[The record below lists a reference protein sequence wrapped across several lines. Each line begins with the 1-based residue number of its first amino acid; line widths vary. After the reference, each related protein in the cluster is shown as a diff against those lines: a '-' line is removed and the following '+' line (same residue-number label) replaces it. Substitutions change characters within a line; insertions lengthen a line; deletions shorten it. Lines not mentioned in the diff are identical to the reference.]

1 MVNKENVTLRFSGQH
16 KLKKATD
23 FSCVFKK
30 ASVRQ
35 SEDYILLLGKLSDQ
49 PINRLGM
56 VIAKKNIPRAVD
68 RNKIKRVMREVFR
81 NHSSFPTDT
90 CLDIVLLVRGKI
102 PRDNAGSLYKRL
114 EVQLK
119 KLLKKANAVQ
129 KRDANAQ
136 TSN

>member
-1 MVNKENVTLRFSGQH
+1 MTLRFSGHH

-23 FSCVFKK
+23 FSSVFNE
-30 ASVRQ
+30 ATVRQ
-35 SEDYILLLGKLSDQ
+35 SGDCTLLLGKLSNH

-81 NHSSFPTDT
+81 NQSSFPIDT
-90 CLDIVLLVRGKI
+90 CLDIVLLVRGRISK
-102 PRDNAGSLYKRL
+102 DTNGSLYQRL
-114 EVQLK
+114 KLQLK
-119 KLLKKANAVQ
+119 HLLKKANAVQ
-129 KRDANAQ
+129 ERDANAH

>member
-1 MVNKENVTLRFSGQH
+1 MTLRFSGHH

-23 FSCVFKK
+23 FSSVFNE

-35 SEDYILLLGKLSDQ
+35 SEDSILLLGKLSDQ

-102 PRDNAGSLYKRL
+102 PRDNAGSLFQKL
-114 EVQLK
+114 EIQLK

-129 KRDANAQ
+129 ERDANAQ

>member
-1 MVNKENVTLRFSGQH
+1 MTLRFSGHH
-16 KLKKATD
+16 KLKKAAD
-23 FSCVFKK
+23 FSSVFKE

-35 SEDYILLLGKLSDQ
+35 SGDCILLLGKLSHH

-81 NHSSFPTDT
+81 NQSSFPIDT
-90 CLDIVLLVRGKI
+90 CLDIVLLVRGRI
-102 PRDNAGSLYKRL
+102 PKDTTESLYQRL
-114 EVQLK
+114 ELQLN
-119 KLLKKANAVQ
+119 KLLKKTNAMQ
-129 KRDANAQ
+129 GRGGNAH

>member
-1 MVNKENVTLRFSGQH
+1 MVNKQNVTLRFSGH
-16 KLKKATD
+16 HRLKKATD
-23 FSCVFKK
+23 FSSVFNDT
-30 ASVRQ
+30 SVRQ
-35 SEDYILLLGKLSDQ
+35 SGDSILLLGKLSHK
-49 PINRLGM
+49 PMNRLGM

-81 NHSSFPTDT
+81 NQSSFPTDT
-90 CLDIVLLVRGKI
+90 SLDIVLLVKGKI
-102 PRDNAGSLYKRL
+102 PKDVAASLYQKL
-114 EVQLK
+114 EIQLK

>member
-1 MVNKENVTLRFSGQH
+1 MTLRFSGHH

-23 FSCVFKK
+23 FSSVFNE

-35 SEDYILLLGKLSDQ
+35 SEDSILFLGKLSDQ
-49 PINRLGM
+49 PINRLGI

-102 PRDNAGSLYKRL
+102 PRDNAGSLFQKL
-114 EVQLK
+114 EIQLK

-129 KRDANAQ
+129 ERDANAQ

>member
-1 MVNKENVTLRFSGQH
+1 MTLRFSGHH

-23 FSCVFKK
+23 FSSVFNE
-30 ASVRQ
+30 ASVRH
-35 SEDYILLLGKLSDQ
+35 SEDSFLLLGKLSDQ

-102 PRDNAGSLYKRL
+102 PRDNAGSLFQKL
-114 EVQLK
+114 EIQLK

-129 KRDANAQ
+129 ERDANAQ
-136 TSN
+136 TPN

>member
-1 MVNKENVTLRFSGQH
+1 MVSEENVTLRCSGHH
-16 KLKKATD
+16 KLKKAKD
-23 FSCVFKK
+23 FSSVFNE

-35 SEDYILLLGKLSDQ
+35 SEDSILLLGKLSDQ
-49 PINRLGM
+49 PRNRLGM
-56 VIAKKNIPRAVD
+56 VIAKKNSPRAVD

-81 NHSSFPTDT
+81 NHSSFPTDN

-102 PRDNAGSLYKRL
+102 PKDDAGSLYQKL
-114 EVQLK
+114 EIQLK

-129 KRDANAQ
+129 ERDANAQ

>member
-1 MVNKENVTLRFSGQH
+1 MTLRFSGHH
-16 KLKKATD
+16 KLKKAED
-23 FSCVFKK
+23 FSSVFNE

-35 SEDYILLLGKLSDQ
+35 SEDSILLLGKLSHQ
-49 PINRLGM
+49 PISRLGM

-102 PRDNAGSLYKRL
+102 PKDNAGSLYQKL

-119 KLLKKANAVQ
+119 KLLEKANAVQ
-129 KRDANAQ
+129 ERDANAQ

>member
-1 MVNKENVTLRFSGQH
+1 
-16 KLKKATD
+16 
-23 FSCVFKK
+23 
-30 ASVRQ
+30 
-35 SEDYILLLGKLSDQ
+35 
-49 PINRLGM
+49 M

>member
-1 MVNKENVTLRFSGQH
+1 MFNEANF
-16 KLKKATD
+16 
-23 FSCVFKK
+23 
-30 ASVRQ
+30 RQ
-35 SEDYILLLGKLSDQ
+35 SGDSILLLGKLSHE

-102 PRDNAGSLYKRL
+102 PRDNAGSLYQKL
-114 EVQLK
+114 EAQLK

-129 KRDANAQ
+129 ERDANAQ